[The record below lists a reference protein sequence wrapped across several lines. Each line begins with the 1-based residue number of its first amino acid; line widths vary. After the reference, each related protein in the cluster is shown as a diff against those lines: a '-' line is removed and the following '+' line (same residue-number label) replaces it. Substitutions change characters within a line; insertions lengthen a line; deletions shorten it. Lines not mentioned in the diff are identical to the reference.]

1 MVRSYTSK
9 QLLDKV
15 KTLQSFVTIPSGY
28 WILGVQSNEDAY
40 DRFDDKFYLFKGE
53 DFIMVT
59 TGTTNAGLA
68 GQQNFEKYNAKGVA
82 VLPTNTWFYDIWS
95 FGYIKVKCK
104 H

>member
-15 KTLQSFVTIPSGY
+15 KTLKSFVVIPSGY

-59 TGTTNAGLA
+59 TGTTNAGSD
-68 GQQNFEKYNAKGVA
+68 GQQNFE
-82 VLPTNTWFYDIWS
+82 NTML
-95 FGYIKVKCK
+95 KV
-104 H
+104 